1 MTGNGVRPGAPKVSL
16 LRIILTP
23 ILIIALVLGIFI
35 YNLVDTI
42 GILTRGGELVYVEET
57 FTTHLNGVY
66 NAGVKDAKA
75 TDSALAIIFL
85 YDVDTNTMNYEI
97 KAGSNLMNEV
107 TDLFGSDK
115 AFGKYLND
123 SKIVSRTDYT
133 KTFAKDLGKVMSSM
147 AKEIEELDLYS
158 VFVKRYA
165 EDTSFPDAKLHTE
178 KNVSMALDNS
188 VELESALAAFTE
200 ETGIP
205 VIVSVGTYEGLF
217 GRTMPWT
224 DILFEVLLLAVAAYM
239 TFGLVKKIRAYKR
252 MEADLATQP
261 QNPQPVRSPYYD
273 DEEDEEESDEE
284 YEYEE
289 EEELEEESDEDKTE
303 Q

>member
-1 MTGNGVRPGAPKVSL
+1 MTGNGVRPGAPRVRL
-16 LRIILTP
+16 LNVVLTP
-23 ILIIALVLGIFI
+23 ILIIALVLGIFV
-35 YNLVDTI
+35 YNLIGTI
-42 GILTRGGELVYVEET
+42 GILTRGGELIYTDDAFKPHME
-57 FTTHLNGVY
+57 NVY

-107 TDLFGSDK
+107 SDLFGSDK
-115 AFGKYLND
+115 AFGKLLND
-123 SKIVSRTDYT
+123 NKIVRRTDYS
-133 KTFAKDLGKVMSSM
+133 KTFAEDLGKVMIKM
-147 AKEIEELDLYS
+147 ADKVNELNLNN
-158 VFVKRYA
+158 VFVRKYA
-165 EDTSFPDAKLHTE
+165 ENTSFPDAKLHTE
-178 KNVSMALDNS
+178 KNVSMELNNTAA
-188 VELESALAAFTE
+188 LESALATFTA
-200 ETGIP
+200 ETGVP

-217 GRTMPWT
+217 GRTFPWT
-224 DILFEVLLLAVAAYM
+224 GILFDVVLLAIAAYL
-239 TFGLVKKIRAYKR
+239 TFGLVKKIRAFKR

-261 QNPQPVRSPYYD
+261 QDPQPVRSPYYD

-289 EEELEEESDEDKTE
+289 EEVEEEDSEDKTE